1 MIERLAI
8 RLKFCGRWYSGGT
21 PPKDCEDFWDG
32 DLPWVSTRDLSGA
45 TETSDTQ
52 LHITEEAAALHSRV
66 APAGSV
72 LISTRGMSLAKR
84 LPMAVI
90 DRPMAFNQDLKAV
103 VPTPGI
109 RPDFLFHAIKAR
121 ESEILAIV
129 EDSAHGTKRLNT
141 DRLRDIRIEI
151 VEPAH
156 QQAVAE
162 YLRDEIGRIDS
173 LRDKRTQLV
182 ALLRERRAAVL
193 AHAAAGRLSDDGP
206 RVPAV
211 LPWLEDL
218 PASWPVAKL
227 SLVAE
232 LGTGHTPS
240 RSNPDY
246 WEDCALP
253 WITTGEVAQ
262 IRDDRQEVLV
272 ATREMISELGL
283 ANSAAVLRPA
293 GTVVLSRTASAG
305 FSAIMG
311 TDMATS
317 QDFVTWTCSDKLLPR
332 FLLLC
337 LRAMRPDLLGR
348 LAVGSTHKTIYFPD
362 VQMLRIP
369 LPSVEGQQ
377 AALDAADAQL
387 AKIDPL
393 VDALRRQIELLD
405 ERRGAVITDAITG
418 HFEELGA
425 APELH
430 ASLA

>member
-21 PPKDCEDFWDG
+21 PPKDREDFWDG
-32 DLPWVSTRDLSGA
+32 ELPWVSTRDLTGA
-45 TETSDTQ
+45 TEINETQ

-66 APAGSV
+66 APPGSV

-103 VPTPGI
+103 VPAAGI

-121 ESEILAIV
+121 QSEILAIV

-141 DRLRDIRIEI
+141 DRLRDIRIDI
-151 VEPAH
+151 VEPIH
-156 QQAVAE
+156 QEAVAE
-162 YLRDEIGRIDS
+162 HLRGEIARIDS
-173 LRDKRTQLV
+173 LREKRAQLV
-182 ALLRERRAAVL
+182 ELLLERRVAVL
-193 AHAAAGRLSDDGP
+193 AHAAAGRLSEEGP
-206 RVPAV
+206 RLPAT
-211 LPWLEDL
+211 LPWLRDL

-240 RSNPDY
+240 RSNPEY
-246 WEDCALP
+246 WDDCVIP

-262 IRDDRQEVLV
+262 IRDDRLEVLLE
-272 ATREMISELGL
+272 TREMISELGL
-283 ANSAAVLRPA
+283 ANSAARLRPA

-311 TDMATS
+311 KDMATS
-317 QDFVTWTCSDKLLPR
+317 QDFVTWRCSDKLLPR
-332 FLLLC
+332 FLLTC

-369 LPSVEGQQ
+369 LPSVEAQQ
-377 AALDAADAQL
+377 AALDATDAQL

-393 VDALRRQIELLD
+393 VDALRQQVQLLD

-418 HFEELGA
+418 HFEELSA
-425 APELH
+425 DLH
-430 ASLA
+430 ATAV